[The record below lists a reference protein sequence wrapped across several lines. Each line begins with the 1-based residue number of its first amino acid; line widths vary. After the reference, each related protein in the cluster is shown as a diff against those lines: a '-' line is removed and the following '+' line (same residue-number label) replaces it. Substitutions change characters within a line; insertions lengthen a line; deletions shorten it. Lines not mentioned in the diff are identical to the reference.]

1 MEQITHKIIIENF
14 GPIQKIEL
22 EVKDILI
29 FIGPQASGKS
39 TISKSIYFFRS
50 LKDDLL
56 RHVLDSIEEQDF
68 EKTLGTYG
76 RHIRRKFL
84 EFWGPT
90 KNLQA
95 MLLQYDYGNGASITV
110 NLRGQYVNPIFNQK
124 FKDHFFQIIQEAK
137 DFSGRTGRQNL
148 KFLSSSEI
156 LAVESERRVFFERLE
171 ILAGTLFNDKR
182 DHIFIPAGRSL
193 LATLSDQLQNIR
205 PDKLD
210 YLTRSFIERINNSKP
225 LFSKGFDELISDKKQ
240 LTRDKI
246 DFESL
251 GLARQIIEDILMA
264 RYQFDTEGEKLFFEV
279 NRFTKL
285 NYASSGQ
292 QESIWILLLIF
303 LLILDNQ
310 QVFIVLEE
318 PEAHLYPKTQKKI
331 VELMSLLAG
340 LQQNQIVITTH
351 SPYIL
356 SSFNNLIYAHTLGQV
371 NTEAVNKLVNQRIWT
386 DPSRVGAFALSD
398 GKLINIIDEDVQLI
412 QAEAID
418 SASDEI
424 NDTYHALFELDNV
437 E

>member
-1 MEQITHKIIIENF
+1 
-14 GPIQKIEL
+14 
-22 EVKDILI
+22 
-29 FIGPQASGKS
+29 
-39 TISKSIYFFRS
+39 
-50 LKDDLL
+50 
-56 RHVLDSIEEQDF
+56 
-68 EKTLGTYG
+68 
-76 RHIRRKFL
+76 
-84 EFWGPT
+84 
-90 KNLQA
+90 
-95 MLLQYDYGNGASITV
+95 
-110 NLRGQYVNPIFNQK
+110 
-124 FKDHFFQIIQEAK
+124 
-137 DFSGRTGRQNL
+137 
-148 KFLSSSEI
+148 
-156 LAVESERRVFFERLE
+156 
-171 ILAGTLFNDKR
+171 
-182 DHIFIPAGRSL
+182 
-193 LATLSDQLQNIR
+193 
-205 PDKLD
+205 
-210 YLTRSFIERINNSKP
+210 